1 MTPLTQVLSPVQ
13 PVFPP
18 ALGSFSYV
26 LMFFAAHFSSQNVSV
41 PIMHSNSFV
50 LPPKGLSFQY
60 LPYSTLFSLISF
72 LPSLILYK
80 YPWVL
85 PTFLPK
91 FLFSVSVLVLMLPN
105 FQTPS
110 DLDQPKIPK
119 VPVSPQPPKNWPRPP
134 ARFSFDDRQ
143 SCPQKCHQEKPRL
156 KDKPSV
162 TDIKAAWSTGIYP
175 YSLVEHATA
184 PRRECIWIQSLC
196 NCPVS
201 RTPHPLHA
209 TSLKLHA
216 SSSNNQTASPPK
228 APVINNSKYFSPTLI
243 SPHLSHYQAK
253 PTTSAVCLPMP
264 PWMPPIFD
272 LDNFPPFT
280 KESHLPERRESKKHG
295 HEESNR

>member
-26 LMFFAAHFSSQNVSV
+26 LMFFAAHFSSQSVSV

-80 YPWVL
+80 YLRVS
-85 PTFLPK
+85 PTFTPK
-91 FLFSVSVLVLMLPN
+91 FLFSVSVPVLTLPN

-110 DLDQPKIPK
+110 DLDQPKIPE
-119 VPVSPQPPKNWPRPP
+119 VPASPQPPENRPRPP

-143 SCPQKCHQEKPRL
+143 SRPQKRRQAKPRP

-162 TDIKAAWSTGIYP
+162 TDIEAAWSTGIYP
-175 YSLVEHATA
+175 YSLVGHATA
-184 PRRECIWIQSLC
+184 LRRERIRIQSLC
-196 NCPVS
+196 NW
-201 RTPHPLHA
+201 
-209 TSLKLHA
+209 
-216 SSSNNQTASPPK
+216 
-228 APVINNSKYFSPTLI
+228 Y
-243 SPHLSHYQAK
+243 
-253 PTTSAVCLPMP
+253 
-264 PWMPPIFD
+264 
-272 LDNFPPFT
+272 
-280 KESHLPERRESKKHG
+280 G
-295 HEESNR
+295 